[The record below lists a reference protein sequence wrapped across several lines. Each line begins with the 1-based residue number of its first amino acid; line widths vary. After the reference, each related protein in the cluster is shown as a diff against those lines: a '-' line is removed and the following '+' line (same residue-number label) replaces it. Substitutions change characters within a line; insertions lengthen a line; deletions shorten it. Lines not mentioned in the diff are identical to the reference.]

1 MEPDDE
7 AAISEI
13 TILPDGRVCVFGA
26 SEALIALLA
35 ALDPRD
41 AGIRRR
47 AAPLGR
53 PRAEEAH
60 ELRQDPAA
68 LCRGRPRRDEE
79 PTG

>member
-1 MEPDDE
+1 MEPEDE

-41 AGIRRR
+41 AGIQQRARHVGRR
-47 AAPLGR
+47 L
-53 PRAEEAH
+53 AEGAH
-60 ELRQDPAA
+60 ELRGGTTAP
-68 LCRGRPRRDEE
+68 GTSRPRRDEE
-79 PTG
+79 PGG